1 MARPPVISEE
11 RWQEARRAAEIGL
24 SLREV
29 AEDFGVDYETVKKRA
44 QREEW
49 LTTNKLEA
57 MLAERRAKEVINA
70 ENVNN
75 SLNVPKGS
83 EMTSESIEARLAAY
97 HTRNKL
103 GLAKAAG
110 KGIET
115 ALAKMDAGEIEVSS
129 LQDLQTIANIAKI
142 AWGGDSA
149 QQAVQVNILNDST
162 CSVEQGDFPVFEA
175 E

>member
-1 MARPPVISEE
+1 M
-11 RWQEARRAAEIGL
+11 
-24 SLREV
+24 
-29 AEDFGVDYETVKKRA
+29 AEDFKVDYEAVKKRA

-57 MLAERRAKEVINA
+57 LLAERRAKEVNHA
-70 ENVNN
+70 ENVNS

-115 ALAKMDAGEIEVSS
+115 ALAKMDSGEIEVSS
-129 LQDLQTIANIAKI
+129 LQDLQTIANIARI
-142 AWGGDSA
+142 AWGGDTA
-149 QQAVQVNILNDST
+149 QAVQVNILNDSA
-162 CSVEQGDFPVFEA
+162 CSVEHGDFPVFEV